1 MYLTM
6 IFVSAFAY
14 TLGGMY
20 MKLSKGLSKLGS
32 SLLAYL
38 CFIAGA
44 SLEALAMHHS
54 TLGVTYL
61 FVLGLEFVLAFLLGS
76 IFFRENYSYG
86 NLFGV
91 SLIIAGII
99 LLNVGVSG

>member
-6 IFVSAFAY
+6 VFIAAFAY

-20 MKLSKGLSKLGS
+20 MKLSKGLSKLGPS
-32 SLLAYL
+32 FLVYFCST
-38 CFIAGA
+38 IGA

-61 FVLGLEFVLAFLLGS
+61 FVIGIEFVLAFLLGS
-76 IFFRENYSYG
+76 LFFQENYSY
-86 NLFGV
+86 NSLFGV

-99 LLNVGVSG
+99 LLNAGALE